1 MLRSG
6 STSRDKQ
13 STWWMNRSK
22 RCDESVGP
30 QGVNQPPPP
39 PMQVDKLNAIISSME
54 KSMLKLRKQYE
65 VAIES
70 RNYTGIT
77 LIDRNDELC
86 ILYEKNNIQVGG
98 GRQSAG

>member
-1 MLRSG
+1 
-6 STSRDKQ
+6 
-13 STWWMNRSK
+13 
-22 RCDESVGP
+22 
-30 QGVNQPPPP
+30 
-39 PMQVDKLNAIISSME
+39 ME

-86 ILYEKNNIQVGG
+86 ILYEKNNIQV
-98 GRQSAG
+98 AGEAKCRLTGCRTT

>member
-1 MLRSG
+1 
-6 STSRDKQ
+6 
-13 STWWMNRSK
+13 
-22 RCDESVGP
+22 
-30 QGVNQPPPP
+30 
-39 PMQVDKLNAIISSME
+39 
-54 KSMLKLRKQYE
+54 MLKLRKQYE

-98 GRQSAG
+98 GEGRRGGGGGTLRWLGVRAEGVRSWMHA